1 MRKEWLSSGPII
13 KKIKKKMV
21 KELRSNNLANFLH
34 CVLINEVLEFKRKKI
49 AEEKAKDE
57 SSKY

>member
-1 MRKEWLSSGPII
+1 M
-13 KKIKKKMV
+13 
-21 KELRSNNLANFLH
+21 ELRLNNLANFVH
-34 CVLINEVLEFKRKKI
+34 CVLINEVLEFKRKKT

>member
-1 MRKEWLSSGPII
+1 MHAKRMAFEWTHH
-13 KKIKKKMV
+13 KKNTEKKW
-21 KELRSNNLANFLH
+21 ELRSNNLANFVH